1 VNYPAGARIT
11 SRLRRTRRLRGNL
24 CRPSRHA
31 AVAKGRPWS
40 DWRAIGS
47 AGVHADAIVLD
58 RDGGTAEDSGGASGG
73 ARRQPA
79 LWDHG
84 SCAAR
89 GGRHRSRARCRVRG
103 TARGRT
109 IARYG
114 LGGGELLTALQQFRS
129 ALSHWEATGDARPQA
144 EVLLQIGIAAERLGQ
159 TADAVASYKG
169 SADIYRRLQDR
180 PNLAFALQYLGGR
193 YEVTGDLGNANAAYD
208 ESLKVSREAHDRV
221 GEANAMLNPAFSKA
235 QRKDSA

>member
-58 RDGGTAEDSGGASGG
+58 RDGGTAEDSGGVSGG

-84 SCAAR
+84 SCA
-89 GGRHRSRARCRVRG
+89 RARRPAPIESALPR
-103 TARGRT
+103 ARNC
-109 IARYG
+109 ARPNN
-114 LGGGELLTALQQFRS
+114 RS
-129 ALSHWEATGDARPQA
+129 IRARRRSCLRRCSSFGAPLSHWEATGDARPQA